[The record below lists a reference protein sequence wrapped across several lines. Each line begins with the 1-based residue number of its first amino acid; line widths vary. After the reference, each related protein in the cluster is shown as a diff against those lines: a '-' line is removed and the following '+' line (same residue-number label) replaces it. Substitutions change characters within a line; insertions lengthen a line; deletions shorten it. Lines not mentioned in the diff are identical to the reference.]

1 MGKHTPGPRQ
11 PPRSRYPRGA
21 IEADAAAP
29 ERWPP
34 RTCRGSCRRRSG
46 RDRRRGGR
54 GYATVRLVEDF
65 ERELPGLAEPWLAVV
80 AFNAAHKPWHTPP
93 EEWRR
98 SPLEPPDTTSHAVDY
113 MVESMDLALERVLAA
128 VGPDTTVVL
137 LSDNGTVND
146 VLLPPFE
153 REVGASKGSVAEG
166 GVNVP
171 FLVAGPLVRAPG
183 VSQVLVE
190 VTDVFDTLLAV
201 AGLTEADVDGAFGP
215 ADRDSVS
222 LLPYLADPDLPS
234 LRRTAYTARFEPN
247 GSGPRAIDLRAARDA
262 RYKLV
267 RYAADGDLVL
277 EELYD
282 LGGSVVEGPAVDPDE
297 SDATRAAFERLSA
310 VLAGGESG

>member
-1 MGKHTPGPRQ
+1 M
-11 PPRSRYPRGA
+11 
-21 IEADAAAP
+21 
-29 ERWPP
+29 
-34 RTCRGSCRRRSG
+34 
-46 RDRRRGGR
+46 
-54 GYATVRLVEDF
+54 
-65 ERELPGLAEPWLAVV
+65 
-80 AFNAAHKPWHTPP
+80 
-93 EEWRR
+93 
-98 SPLEPPDTTSHAVDY
+98 
-113 MVESMDLALERVLAA
+113 
-128 VGPDTTVVL
+128 
-137 LSDNGTVND
+137 
-146 VLLPPFE
+146 
-153 REVGASKGSVAEG
+153 
-166 GVNVP
+166 P

-183 VSQVLVE
+183 VSQALVE